1 MNFVF
6 DRRVLL
12 LRQEHNI
19 FLLPNYHCRCPCYRQ
34 FYCLSLFALKCSI
47 TDLIGRISY
56 ATLTMFGSSL
66 SLGFYRGLMSQKCYL
81 CLFAHS
87 VDKHVLTIRVTLRM
101 YYKRHERLLFASAL
115 VHPRFVVGYALLIFL
130 YFCIVLCFC
139 VLFVFVLYL
148 VCPMLP
154 RVSGLSIVDRSVM
167 NRTS

>member
-1 MNFVF
+1 MWISPCQCFMLNNIQHSITTSLESSLVEQCNELDFQNYA
-6 DRRVLL
+6 RTKCMSGLVL
-12 LRQEHNI
+12 ND
-19 FLLPNYHCRCPCYRQ
+19 
-34 FYCLSLFALKCSI
+34 LKCS
-47 TDLIGRISY
+47 
-56 ATLTMFGSSL
+56 
-66 SLGFYRGLMSQKCYL
+66 C
-81 CLFAHS
+81 CLLYS

-154 RVSGLSIVDRSVM
+154 ASLDCPSLIDLL
-167 NRTS
+167 